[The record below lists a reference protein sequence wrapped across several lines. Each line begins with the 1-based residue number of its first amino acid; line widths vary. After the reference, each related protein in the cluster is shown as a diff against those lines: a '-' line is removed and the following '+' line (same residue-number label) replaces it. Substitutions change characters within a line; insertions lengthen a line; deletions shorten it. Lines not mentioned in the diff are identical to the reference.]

1 MGKWIVCAM
10 RLLFWSHEKDKKAEG
25 NRTEIRRKES
35 EKEDNARRE
44 ERHNE
49 SEERTMS
56 GNTAS
61 FKFNFFDVV
70 PSACAYP

>member
-49 SEERTMS
+49 SEERIMS

-61 FKFNFFDVV
+61 FRFNFFDVV

>member
-1 MGKWIVCAM
+1 MQ
-10 RLLFWSHEKDKKAEG
+10 LQLWSHEKDKKAEG

>member
-1 MGKWIVCAM
+1 MK
-10 RLLFWSHEKDKKAEG
+10 G
-25 NRTEIRRKES
+25 NRAQIRRKES

-70 PSACAYP
+70 PSACPYP

>member
-10 RLLFWSHEKDKKAEG
+10 QLQLWSHGEGETMKG
-25 NRTEIRRKES
+25 NRAQIRRKES

-61 FKFNFFDVV
+61 CKFNFFDVV